1 MIFLLYNKNLLAR
14 DIWPNSGQPIKFE
27 IFGQIL
33 SMVNW
38 PDQILKKRVYE
49 MFPEIAADK
58 SEPEH
63 ARQKLESALQAAW
76 DTLDK
81 KSFDVWYQSMPS
93 RIEACIAADGRH
105 TKYWSQNEGVFR
117 IFWREL

>member
-1 MIFLLYNKNLLAR
+1 
-14 DIWPNSGQPIKFE
+14 
-27 IFGQIL
+27 
-33 SMVNW
+33 
-38 PDQILKKRVYE
+38 

-93 RIEACIAADGRH
+93 GIEACIAADGRH
-105 TKYWSQNEGVFR
+105 TKY
-117 IFWREL
+117 